1 MCQIR
6 QSPPEG
12 AGFASAL
19 KAQFENLVL
28 MPHALPP
35 RKGRLR
41 TLDLRPL
48 TVTMTDAESLPLT
61 TMPHDLPISVSGII
75 IPEREAAMVDLIRA
89 YLTEIGRV
97 MDISRLEAVSA
108 SDDYPAALAAV
119 KRGFGTERALMRSD
133 NVDMVGVAM
142 AASIVRDGVV
152 KTHLVFHLGP
162 LVPLFMCPPES
173 EEHRQAVYML
183 AHECAHIEDL
193 KMKDEAFPG
202 VLLQPREVGWL
213 EQNLG
218 PVGWALWEEYYACRR
233 SAIFDPEQTS
243 TFEDIVLSCMENAQ
257 GEVDEAVKRYRW
269 HADLHQVWQETIE
282 PATRVMKAAAYLFGH
297 VDGLNGDWDTIPRL
311 RDRLDDHPLAEV
323 INDMSDELQRLW
335 DARGAWDGYED
346 FLDLN
351 YIVRDGYEVA
361 GIDVQEG
368 PGGTAHLA
376 IPFRPSNSVV

>member
-1 MCQIR
+1 
-6 QSPPEG
+6 
-12 AGFASAL
+12 
-19 KAQFENLVL
+19 
-28 MPHALPP
+28 
-35 RKGRLR
+35 
-41 TLDLRPL
+41 
-48 TVTMTDAESLPLT
+48 
-61 TMPHDLPISVSGII
+61 
-75 IPEREAAMVDLIRA
+75 
-89 YLTEIGRV
+89 
-97 MDISRLEAVSA
+97 
-108 SDDYPAALAAV
+108 
-119 KRGFGTERALMRSD
+119 
-133 NVDMVGVAM
+133 M

-282 PATRVMKAAAYLFGH
+282 PATRVMKAAAYLKKTPKASDADLREGDEGHPGDVDAAVADEHADAGFKPADLLFRRIFLLGDQSAPGFG
-297 VDGLNGDWDTIPRL
+297 
-311 RDRLDDHPLAEV
+311 
-323 INDMSDELQRLW
+323 Q
-335 DARGAWDGYED
+335 
-346 FLDLN
+346 
-351 YIVRDGYEVA
+351 A
-361 GIDVQEG
+361 GGRG
-368 PGGTAHLA
+368 PGRAGGSLRKGRRGSDHACRDHGQHSQKLSSHVLVLTNCM
-376 IPFRPSNSVV
+376 S